1 MKLAS
6 FDAPQQENASRDDGC
21 ATQRTIV
28 ATTRTRPIPH
38 VVERQGHARSPNS
51 GAMMAGAYH
60 KARFAMAL
68 FNAVMVSMSLN
79 VIYENAPK
87 ACGNVTTVPASPT
100 TNGAIDDEIVRMLAM
115 SCIAKTTPIE
125 ENVVHSSSSV
135 ATRFVCLESSC
146 AMGTTTVAIA
156 QTRRMSNAE
165 LRRVSHH
172 YVSDAPTHDSA

>member
-6 FDAPQQENASRDDGC
+6 FDAPQQENAFRDDGC

-38 VVERQGHARSPNS
+38 VVERQDHARSPNS

-79 VIYENAPK
+79 VIYENAPM
-87 ACGNVTTVPASPT
+87 ACGNVTTAPASPT
-100 TNGAIDDEIVRMLAM
+100 TSGAIDDETVLMLAT
-115 SCIAKTTPIE
+115 SCIAKAILIE
-125 ENVVHSSSSV
+125 ESVVRSSLSA
-135 ATRFVCLESSC
+135 ATRFVCRESSC

-156 QTRRMSNAE
+156 PMRRMSNAE
-165 LRRVSHH
+165 LQRVSHH